1 MLNTRSHPLSPILI
15 ATLLLAA
22 CGGTSTDGT
31 AGTPAAASAAP
42 AASASDTTE
51 ANPSDSDAA
60 EMADNIAEDLEATQE
75 AVGGGSATLTV
86 GDQTWTFDSV
96 LCAFGEDQ
104 IGQEGAEFNLSAIQ
118 DGLQLYASIDSY
130 GHVVTLDDI
139 QDFENPSV
147 SLEAGGPTAAMV
159 GGDEEFIVLDGKNVS
174 ATTLFVDDLTDAM
187 EGVEG
192 TLEATCP

>member
-1 MLNTRSHPLSPILI
+1 MLKTRSHKLGAILI

-22 CGGTSTDGT
+22 CGGTSTNESADTQTTT
-31 AGTPAAASAAP
+31 ATKSTDTPEAST
-42 AASASDTTE
+42 SK
-51 ANPSDSDAA
+51 SDAE
-60 EMADNIAEDLEATQE
+60 EMAEDLAGDLEATQQ

-147 SLEAGGPTAAMV
+147 SLEAGGPLASMV
-159 GGDEEFIVLDGKNVS
+159 GGEEDFIVLDGKNVS
-174 ATTLFVDDLTDAM
+174 ASTLFVDGLADQP
-187 EGVEG
+187 EGIEG